1 MQYEINYLVLQSKT
15 AQIDQIRQEIKQLIE
30 TENGK
35 ITGERNYLKR
45 KLAYEIS
52 HENYGFYTVLRFE
65 MEDTENVAKLKRELN
80 LNGNVSRY
88 IVVKANELPPLEQAP
103 TMKEETTETSP
114 ENEKSKG
121 VLDEIMNEPK
131 PAPTPKEEIKA
142 DAPKA
147 EAPKTEDEKSQAAE
161 ETQAEEKKVTAEEK
175 KEEPK
180 EEKKPEVKDEKEEK
194 NEEKKEKSKE
204 DDKASLDELDKKLDE
219 ILNI

>member
-80 LNGNVSRY
+80 LSGNVSRY
-88 IVVKANELPPLEQAP
+88 IIVKTDTLPPLEQAP
-103 TMKEETTETSP
+103 TMKEETAAETTP
-114 ENEKSKG
+114 EGEKSKV
-121 VLDEIMNEPK
+121 VLEEIMKEPK
-131 PAPTPKEEIKA
+131 PAPTPKEEV
-142 DAPKA
+142 
-147 EAPKTEDEKSQAAE
+147 KTETPKVEEEKSQV
-161 ETQAEEKKVTAEEK
+161 AEEKPAEEK
-175 KEEPK
+175 PA

-194 NEEKKEKSKE
+194 KEEKKDKSKE